1 MVHHL
6 KGCVQVVHNQVVYL
20 HKECVQVVHLHRV
33 CALQVDNLQAGGLLQ
48 EIRVIYSET
57 HSESEVVYS
66 FQ

>member
-1 MVHHL
+1 MVYHL
-6 KGCVQVVHNQVVYL
+6 RECVQVAHNQVVCL

-33 CALQVDNLQAGGLLQ
+33 CALQVANLQVGALPQ

-66 FQ
+66 FM